1 MVLQGFIKKGEYFDS
16 VSLMIVSKEVNAL
29 PGIADSAIVM
39 GTAQNKDIVRG
50 ANLYIKELFDT
61 GDDTDLLIALKA
73 ESEAVV
79 KETLTKI
86 DDMFKAL
93 RNKKDEGGTSFTPK
107 SLEGAID
114 ALPGA
119 NISLISVAGRYA
131 AREAMRALK
140 KGLHVMLFSDNV
152 SIEDELRLKK
162 FAHDKGLIVMGPDC
176 GTAVING
183 VPLAFSNVLTRG
195 DCGIVA
201 ASGTGL
207 QEVMTIISNEG
218 AGISQAIGTGGRDVK
233 EAIGGIMFIDALRA
247 LAADSATKVIVL
259 VSKPPH
265 ESVLRKIAAEIK
277 TIKKPVVGIF
287 IGGDASILESAG
299 AIAGSTL
306 EETAVIAAAAT
317 RMGASR
323 AATDGEKRG
332 AASLAEIV
340 DASRKKIAE
349 RRGAI
354 DAQAKELAAKCRGR
368 YMRGLFSGGTLC
380 DETQLICK
388 DLIGFINSNAPL
400 NPEYRLKD
408 SFKSVGHTIID
419 LGEDEFT
426 VGRPHPMIDF
436 SLRNKKILEEAADK
450 EVAIILLD
458 LVLGYGSNM
467 DPLAEFVPTFKKAK
481 EIAPNV
487 HIICSIT
494 GTDGDPQN
502 RARVKAE
509 LERAGAIMMP
519 SNAAASELVGKVIRI
534 LEGK

>member
-1 MVLQGFIKKGEYFDS
+1 MVLKGVVKKGEYFDS
-16 VSLMIVSKEVNAL
+16 VSLMIVSKEVNTL
-29 PGIADSAIVM
+29 SGVIDSAIVM
-39 GTAQNKDIVRG
+39 GTAQNKDIIRG
-50 ANLYIKELFDT
+50 ANLYIPELFDA

-73 ESEAVV
+73 ESDAAVN
-79 KETLTKI
+79 ETLIKI

-93 RNKKDEGGTSFTPK
+93 RNKKDEGGAAFAPK
-107 SLEGAID
+107 SLEGAIE

-119 NISLISVAGRYA
+119 NLSLISVAGRYA
-131 AREAMRALK
+131 GREAMRALK

-152 SIEDELRLKK
+152 SIEDEIRLKK
-162 FAHDKGLIVMGPDC
+162 FASEKGLLVMGPDC

-183 VPLAFSNVLTRG
+183 VPLAFANVLSKG

-207 QEVMTIISNEG
+207 QEVMTIICNEG

-247 LAADSATKVIVL
+247 LDADPATRVIVL

-265 ESVLRKIAAEIK
+265 ESVLRKIADEIK
-277 TIKKPVVGIF
+277 KIKKPVVGIF
-287 IGGDASILESAG
+287 IGGDPAILEGAG
-299 AIAGSTL
+299 AIAGTTL
-306 EETAVIAAAAT
+306 EETAVIAAALSV
-317 RMGASR
+317 GAG
-323 AATDGEKRG
+323 TG
-332 AASLAEIV
+332 AGVDTQKIVASC
-340 DASRKKIAE
+340 RKKIAE
-349 RRGAI
+349 RREAI
-354 DAQAKELAAKCRGR
+354 DAQAKGLAAKCRGKFL
-368 YMRGLFSGGTLC
+368 RGLFSGGTLC

-388 DLIGFINSNAPL
+388 DMIGYINSNAPL

-450 EVAIILLD
+450 DAAIILLD

-467 DPLAEFVPTFKKAK
+467 DPLAEFVPVFKKAK
-481 EIAPNV
+481 EIAPDV
-487 HIICSIT
+487 HILCSIT

-502 RARVKAE
+502 RARVRAE
-509 LERAGAIMMP
+509 LEKAGAIMMP
-519 SNAAASELVGKVIRI
+519 SNAAASELAGKVIRI

>member
-16 VSLMIVSKEVNAL
+16 VSLMIVSKQVNAL

-50 ANLYIKELFDT
+50 ASLYLPDIFDA
-61 GDDTDLLIALKA
+61 GDDTDLLIALSA
-73 ESEAVV
+73 ESEAIVQD
-79 KETLTKI
+79 TLVKI
-86 DDMFKAL
+86 DEMFKAL
-93 RNKKDEGGTSFTPK
+93 RNKKDEGGTNFTPK

-162 FAHDKGLIVMGPDC
+162 FAHEKGLFVMGPDC

-183 VPLAFSNVLTRG
+183 VPLAFANVLARG

-247 LAADSATKVIVL
+247 LAEDPATRVIVL

-265 ESVLRKIAAEIK
+265 ESVLRKIADEIK

-287 IGGDASILESAG
+287 IGGDPAILESAG
-299 AIAGSTL
+299 AIAGTTL
-306 EETAVIAAAAT
+306 EETAVIAAALSQ
-317 RMGASR
+317 GASID
-323 AATDGEKRG
+323 ACKKR
-332 AASLAEIV
+332 
-340 DASRKKIAE
+340 IAD
-349 RRGAI
+349 RRGEI
-354 DAQAKELAAKCRGR
+354 DKQAKELAAKSRGK

-388 DLIGFINSNAPL
+388 DLIGYINSNAPL

-436 SLRNKKILEEAADK
+436 SLRNKKILDEAADK
-450 EVAIILLD
+450 DVAIILLD
-458 LVLGYGSNM
+458 LVLGWGSNM
-467 DPLAEFVPTFKKAK
+467 DPLAEFVPVFKKVK
-481 EIAPNV
+481 EIAPAL

-502 RARVKAE
+502 RARVKTE
-509 LERAGAIMMP
+509 LERTGAVMMP
-519 SNAAASELVGKVIRI
+519 SNAAASELTGKIIRI

>member
-50 ANLYIKELFDT
+50 ANLYIKELFDA

-79 KETLTKI
+79 KETLVKI

-183 VPLAFSNVLTRG
+183 VPLAFANVLTRG

-247 LAADSATKVIVL
+247 LAADSATRVIVL

-299 AIAGSTL
+299 AIAGTTR
-306 EETAVIAAAAT
+306 EETAIIAAAL
-317 RMGASR
+317 SR
-323 AATDGEKRG
+323 GEDAA
-332 AASLAEIV
+332 
-340 DASRKKIAE
+340 ASRKKIAE

-450 EVAIILLD
+450 ETAIILLD

-467 DPLAEFVPTFKKAK
+467 DPLAEFVPVFKKAK
-481 EIAPNV
+481 EIAPQV

-519 SNAAASELVGKVIRI
+519 SNAAASELAGKVIRI

>member
-1 MVLQGFIKKGEYFDS
+1 MVLKGFVKKGEYFDS
-16 VSLMIVSKEVNAL
+16 VSLMIVSKEVNTL

-39 GTAQNKDIVRG
+39 GTAQNKEIVRG
-50 ANLYIKELFDT
+50 ANLYIPELFDQA
-61 GDDTDLLIALKA
+61 DDTDLLLALKA
-73 ESEAVV
+73 ESDTVV
-79 KETLTKI
+79 EETLVKI
-86 DDMFKAL
+86 DAMFKAL
-93 RNKKDEGGTSFTPK
+93 RNKKDEGGTNFSPK
-107 SLEGAID
+107 SLEGAVE

-131 AREAMRALK
+131 GREAMRALRQ
-140 KGLHVMLFSDNV
+140 GLHVMMFSDNV
-152 SIEDELRLKK
+152 SIEDELKLKR
-162 FAHDKGLIVMGPDC
+162 FAHDKGLLVMGPDC

-183 VPLAFSNVLTRG
+183 VPLAFANVLSKG

-233 EAIGGIMFIDALRA
+233 EAIGGIMFIDAMRA
-247 LAADSATKVIVL
+247 LAADPATKVIVL

-265 ESVLRKIAAEIK
+265 ESVLRKIADEIK

-287 IGGDASILESAG
+287 IGGDPKILEAAG

-306 EETAVIAAAAT
+306 EETAVIAAALSK
-317 RMGASR
+317 GAS
-323 AATDGEKRG
+323 
-332 AASLAEIV
+332 V
-340 DASRKKIAE
+340 DECRKKIAD
-349 RRGAI
+349 RRAGI
-354 DAQAKELAAKCRGR
+354 LEQAKALAPRCRGK
-368 YMRGLFSGGTLC
+368 YLRGLFSGGTLC

-388 DLIGFINSNAPL
+388 DMIGFINSNAPL

-408 SFKSVGHTIID
+408 SWKSVGHTIID

-436 SLRNKKILEEAADK
+436 SLRNKKITDEAADK
-450 EVAIILLD
+450 EVAILLLD
-458 LVLGYGSNM
+458 LVLGYGSHM
-467 DPLAEFVPTFKKAK
+467 DPLAEFVPAFSEAKK
-481 EIAPNV
+481 IAPELL
-487 HIICSIT
+487 IICSIT

-502 RARVKAE
+502 RSRIKAG
-509 LERAGAIMMP
+509 LEQAGAIMMP
-519 SNAAASELVGKVIRI
+519 SNAAASELAGNIIRI

>member
-50 ANLYIKELFDT
+50 ANLYIKELFDA
-61 GDDTDLLIALKA
+61 GDDTDLLIALSA
-73 ESEAVV
+73 ESEAIV
-79 KETLTKI
+79 KETLVKI
-86 DDMFKAL
+86 DEMFKAL
-93 RNKKDEGGTSFTPK
+93 RNKKDEGGTNFTPK

-162 FAHDKGLIVMGPDC
+162 FARDKGLIVMGPDC
-176 GTAVING
+176 GTAVIGG
-183 VPLAFSNVLTRG
+183 VPLAFANVLARG

-247 LAADSATKVIVL
+247 LAADPATKVIVL

-265 ESVLRKIAAEIK
+265 ESVLRKIAGEIK

-299 AIAGSTL
+299 AIAGTTL

-323 AATDGEKRG
+323 AAMDGEKRG
-332 AASLAEIV
+332 AFYREIV
-340 DASRKKIAE
+340 AESKARIAE

-354 DAQAKELAAKCRGR
+354 DKQAKELAAKCRGR

-400 NPEYRLKD
+400 DPSYRLKD

-450 EVAIILLD
+450 ETAIILLD

-481 EIAPNV
+481 EIAPDV